1 MADTSVLEYKCPCCN
16 AGLKF
21 GYDVQKMTCEYCDN
35 TFALESVMAYNEQE
49 TDDDFQWQQ
58 ETPASYTEADTQL
71 LQAFSC
77 PACGGEMVTDEQT
90 VATFCPFCG
99 NPAVLPG
106 RVSGGMKPDAVI
118 PFQTGKEDAQ
128 KAFRALCKGKLLL
141 PKGYADDQQLEKITG
156 IYVPFWL
163 YSCSGD
169 QQGRYRGIRVHHW
182 SDSRYHYT
190 KKDYFQ
196 LNRSAKADFVSIPMD
211 GSAKMEDDLM
221 ESIEPYDYSRMVDFD
236 TAYLSG
242 YFADK
247 YDVASDSGEER
258 IRQRVASTLDDRI
271 NASCIGYVSVTP
283 ISKRLQVK
291 QSCAKY
297 VLMPVWILRSR
308 YKDQLYTFAMNGQTG
323 KMTGSFP
330 ICPKRSAAWFA
341 GICAAVTALVS
352 VIQWLVL

>member
-1 MADTSVLEYKCPCCN
+1 
-16 AGLKF
+16 
-21 GYDVQKMTCEYCDN
+21 
-35 TFALESVMAYNEQE
+35 
-49 TDDDFQWQQ
+49 
-58 ETPASYTEADTQL
+58 
-71 LQAFSC
+71 
-77 PACGGEMVTDEQT
+77 
-90 VATFCPFCG
+90 
-99 NPAVLPG
+99 
-106 RVSGGMKPDAVI
+106 MKPDAVI
-118 PFQTGKEDAQ
+118 PFQTGKEDAK

-141 PKGYADDQQLEKITG
+141 PKGYADDQQVEKITG

-169 QQGRYRGIRVHHW
+169 QQGRYRGIRVHQW

-271 NASCIGYVSVTP
+271 GASCIGYASVTP